1 MISVF
6 QNITQK
12 LPQFEG
18 VFLFFLDYNL
28 KIFIIKI
35 HFINKEKKMENQ
47 YIPTYRCIFCGDI
60 LIEGENYNIGM
71 TRFRKNKLCCDN
83 CIDILEHDFQTLAKL

>member
-1 MISVF
+1 
-6 QNITQK
+6 
-12 LPQFEG
+12 
-18 VFLFFLDYNL
+18 
-28 KIFIIKI
+28 
-35 HFINKEKKMENQ
+35 MENQ

-83 CIDILEHDFQTLAKL
+83 CIDILDYDFQTLAKS